1 MEVGTYKH
9 ETNDRGD
16 NMAVDFYKLLE
27 RKRKERK
34 LDAYLDG
41 DMFRFHKNLFRMLE
55 EEARINC
62 YFRIRLAASY
72 FEDMEQQF
80 FKEYLRDLGYE
91 VHDGLIFDGI
101 SVERS
106 DENEL

>member
-1 MEVGTYKH
+1 
-9 ETNDRGD
+9 
-16 NMAVDFYKLLE
+16 MAVDFYKLLE

-41 DMFRFHKNLFRMLE
+41 DMFRFHKDLFMALE
-55 EEARINC
+55 EEAKINN
-62 YFRIRLAASY
+62 YFRIRLAATY

-91 VHDGLIFDGI
+91 VHDGLTFDGI
-101 SVERS
+101 SVERKV
-106 DENEL
+106 EPNELQREER